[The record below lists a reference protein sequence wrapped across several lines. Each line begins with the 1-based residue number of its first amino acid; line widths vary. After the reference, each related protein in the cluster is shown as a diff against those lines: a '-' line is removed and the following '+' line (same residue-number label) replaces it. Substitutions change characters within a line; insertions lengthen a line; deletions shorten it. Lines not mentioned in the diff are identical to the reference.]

1 MLPVGIRETQSRDPE
16 RETANR
22 TWVVCRAMPGVSR
35 ALKLETCQKR
45 DVEAELL
52 PRVKSTGWGGE
63 RYWQRTQLRKGP
75 EERDSRAH
83 AGVARLL
90 CLEPREKRRSAG
102 PDREGLTKRRTKGSR
117 LRSENTGES
126 LRDF

>member
-52 PRVKSTGWGGE
+52 PRVKSTGWGRRALLAEDTAPQRPRRKRQQSTCGRGE
-63 RYWQRTQLRKGP
+63 APVPGAQ
-75 EERDSRAH
+75 
-83 AGVARLL
+83 
-90 CLEPREKRRSAG
+90 REKKVSGAR
-102 PDREGLTKRRTKGSR
+102 
-117 LRSENTGES
+117 
-126 LRDF
+126 